1 MNIRPLTPAGSDV
14 SRDPLVTGARVR
26 VSDASPRGFSGRVT
40 AVHAGAL
47 TVTRD
52 DNGWRELVLLSR
64 RRVLAVDQ

>member
-1 MNIRPLTPAGSDV
+1 MNIPPLTPAGPDV
-14 SRDPLVTGARVR
+14 SPDPLVTGARVR

-40 AVHAGAL
+40 SVHPGAL

-64 RRVLAVDQ
+64 RRVIAVDQ